1 MKASVI
7 VSIAL
12 GASMGLATTTADLPS
27 CSQACLTSM
36 LGKAGEFGC
45 PPHDPGCLC
54 QHPDFTHG
62 LQDCTKEACPGENVD
77 DVVTQGQQACKDMGG
92 APGSSTGAPTGTGS
106 GTATGTATSGSG
118 SETAAPS
125 TSGSGS
131 APAPTS
137 GGQSTPYTTIPAGPT

>member
-1 MKASVI
+1 
-7 VSIAL
+7 
-12 GASMGLATTTADLPS
+12 
-27 CSQACLTSM
+27 M

-92 APGSSTGAPTGTGS
+92 APGSCKFSLG
-106 GTATGTATSGSG
+106 
-118 SETAAPS
+118 
-125 TSGSGS
+125 
-131 APAPTS
+131 
-137 GGQSTPYTTIPAGPT
+137 ILCFRCVK